1 LSYNARL
8 DRTGFQHLDM
18 ITLTYPQIIG
28 RRLKRNH
35 LLTPAL
41 PEHLAKVVRDTCGI
55 QAQVPAAA
63 ELGISVRVSGIT
75 RKDVQDALL
84 KHRTLVRT
92 NAARDTM
99 HILASDELS
108 LWMAAMRAALP
119 LRPQKNR
126 PRYSPAALFAM
137 IQFLR
142 DALDGVTLTRNE
154 LAAKV
159 ARQGGSRVAEPFFSS
174 SWDVLVDEAFYQGV
188 LVNVPG
194 EGKEAAFARPD
205 QWLGSWQD
213 LDPSESLTE
222 ICRRYISSYG
232 PATHGDFARWF
243 WIATDAARRIF
254 DSIRDELEEVKID
267 RRRAWILTSDAN
279 EFSKDLGSAEGS
291 VRLVPHYD
299 CYVLGSYP
307 REPIIPAEFKAFLR
321 TLKRATYEGAVGL
334 PLLLIDGVVSGVWQR
349 RQRARHLD
357 VTVTPLVTL
366 TPQHR
371 QQLDTEVARIGA
383 FFGTE
388 AKLTIGPFE

>member
-1 LSYNARL
+1 
-8 DRTGFQHLDM
+8 M

-28 RRLKRNH
+28 RRFKRSH

-41 PEHLAKVVRDTCGI
+41 PEDLIKVVRDTCGI

-63 ELGISVRVSGIT
+63 ELGISARVSGIT
-75 RKDVQDALL
+75 RNDVQDALL

-99 HILASDELS
+99 HLLASDELP

-119 LRPQKNR
+119 LRPQQNR
-126 PRYSPAALFAM
+126 PRYSPAELIAM
-137 IQFLR
+137 IQSLKE
-142 DALDGVTLTRNE
+142 ALDGVTLTRKE

-159 ARQGGSRVAEPFFSS
+159 ARQGGSRVLEPFLS
-174 SWDVLVDEAFYQGV
+174 SWDVLLDEAFYQGA

-194 EGKEAAFARPD
+194 EGKEASFARPD

-213 LDPSESLTE
+213 LDPNESLTE

-243 WIATDAARRIF
+243 WITPDAARGIF
-254 DSIRDELEEVKID
+254 DSIRDELEEVKVE
-267 RRRAWILTSDAN
+267 RRRAWILTSDAP
-279 EFSKDLGSAEGS
+279 EFATDLGSTEGS

-307 REPIIPAEFKAFLR
+307 REPVVPAEFKAFLR

-334 PLLLIDGVVSGVWQR
+334 PLLLIDGVVSGIWQR

-357 VTVTPLVTL
+357 IIVTPIVSL

-371 QQLDTEVARIGA
+371 QQLDTEAARIGA

-388 AKLTIGPFE
+388 AKLIIGPPE

>member
-1 LSYNARL
+1 
-8 DRTGFQHLDM
+8 M

-35 LLTPAL
+35 LITPAL
-41 PEHLAKVVRDTCGI
+41 PEDLIKVVRDTCGI

-63 ELGISVRVSGIT
+63 ELGISARVSGIT
-75 RKDVQDALL
+75 RNDVQDALL

-99 HILASDELS
+99 HLLASDELP

-119 LRPQKNR
+119 LRPQQNR
-126 PRYSPAALFAM
+126 PRYSPAELIAM
-137 IQFLR
+137 IQSLKE
-142 DALDGVTLTRNE
+142 ALDGVTLTRKE

-159 ARQGGSRVAEPFFSS
+159 AQQGGSRVIEPFFSS
-174 SWDVLVDEAFYQGV
+174 WDVLLDEAFYQGA

-194 EGKEAAFARPD
+194 EGKEAVFARPD

-213 LDPSESLTE
+213 LDPNESLTE

-243 WIATDAARRIF
+243 WITPDAARGIF
-254 DSIRDELEEVKID
+254 DSIRDELEEVKVE
-267 RRRAWILTSDAN
+267 RRRAWILTSNAP
-279 EFSKDLGSAEGS
+279 EFATDLGSTEGS

-307 REPIIPAEFKAFLR
+307 REPVVPAEFKAFLR

-334 PLLLIDGVVSGVWQR
+334 PLLLIDGVVLGIWQR

-357 VTVTPLVTL
+357 VTVTPIVSL

-388 AKLTIGPFE
+388 AKLTIGPPE